1 MFRSGG
7 PKIIDLQSSKYT
19 VLMKNITLAVDEK
32 VLAAV
37 RRYAADHDS
46 TVNGIV
52 REYLTTLAAHQDRA
66 NRARS
71 RLRRLGTG
79 KDQHSGSALSS

>member
-1 MFRSGG
+1 
-7 PKIIDLQSSKYT
+7 
-19 VLMKNITLAVDEK
+19 MKNITLAVDEK